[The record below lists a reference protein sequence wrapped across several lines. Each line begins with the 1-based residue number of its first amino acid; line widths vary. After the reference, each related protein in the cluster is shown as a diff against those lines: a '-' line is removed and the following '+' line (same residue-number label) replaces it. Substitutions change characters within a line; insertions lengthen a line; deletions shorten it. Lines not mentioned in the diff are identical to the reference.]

1 MPKQKFPDK
10 DFIWTLE
17 LAYAIGLL
25 VTDGNLSKDGRHINF
40 RSSETPLLNTFK
52 NCLGLKNKI
61 GYTEGQRGQRVQFS
75 NIQFYNWLLKIGLT
89 PAKTHTIGEI
99 KIPNLYFKDFL
110 RGHLDGDGSITA
122 YTDRYNFYKGR
133 SYTNQRIFVRFIS
146 ASKKHIDW
154 LRQKITKFA
163 GVKGA
168 FIVNKPKSIN
178 HVPIYEIKFAK
189 KESIKLLRWLYYK
202 KGIPCLERKR
212 QTATK
217 AIERISKEKRREY
230 TRVNDNP
237 TSPT

>member
-1 MPKQKFPDK
+1 MPKQKLPNKNFVWDSK
-10 DFIWTLE
+10 
-17 LAYAIGLL
+17 LAYVVGLL
-25 VTDGNLSKDGRHINF
+25 VTDGNLSKDRRHINF

-61 GYTEGQRGQRVQFS
+61 GYTEGQRGQRIQFG
-75 NIQFYNWLLKIGLT
+75 NVQFYNWLLKIGLT
-89 PAKTHTIGEI
+89 PAKTHTIGKIEI
-99 KIPNLYFKDFL
+99 PDLFFKDFL

-133 SYTNQRIFVRFIS
+133 NYTNKRIFVRFIS

-189 KESIKLLRWLYYK
+189 KESIKLLKWIYY
-202 KGIPCLERKR
+202 GRNISCLKRKR
-212 QTATK
+212 VIAEK
-217 AIERISKEKRREY
+217 AIMAISNEKRREY
-230 TRVNDNP
+230 TRI
-237 TSPT
+237 